1 MGYCFR
7 LLITD
12 AIGIRNVSYFTPAVI
27 SKQNRIQHF
36 VPKAAEIRFISSPLW
51 QKKCL

>member
-12 AIGIRNVSYFTPAVI
+12 AVGIRNVSYFTQAVI

-36 VPKAAEIRFISSPLW
+36 VPKGA
-51 QKKCL
+51 